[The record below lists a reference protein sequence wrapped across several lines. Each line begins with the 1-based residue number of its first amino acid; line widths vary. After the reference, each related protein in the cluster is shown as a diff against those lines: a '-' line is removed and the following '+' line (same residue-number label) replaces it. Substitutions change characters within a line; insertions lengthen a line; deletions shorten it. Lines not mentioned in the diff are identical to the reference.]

1 MWPKSVREKLKLP
14 NADEG
19 IDLIAETNQKS
30 YWAIQAKY
38 KSDKTSTLTRKDLST
53 FRDLAFNYCKNI
65 EHGLVCSPI
74 SHEPKKS
81 NLMNKMG
88 FALINEWED
97 LDKDKNKGWKNI
109 QKRLGGKAVKPE
121 KFKPKLH
128 QSKAIKEVLKALRKQ
143 FLGERG
149 KMIMPCGT
157 GKKLNCILDNKRYEC

>member
-1 MWPKSVREKLKLP
+1 MCIRDS
-14 NADEG
+14 
-19 IDLIAETNQKS
+19 LIAETNQKS

-97 LDKDKNKGWKNI
+97 LDKDNNKGWKNI
-109 QKRLGGKAVKPE
+109 QKRVGVIRDYSRNYSRNTVDG
-121 KFKPKLH
+121 
-128 QSKAIKEVLKALRKQ
+128 Q
-143 FLGERG
+143 
-149 KMIMPCGT
+149 
-157 GKKLNCILDNKRYEC
+157 N